1 MTRDDFAALA
11 LGNGARLPAPSRAAS
26 LQRNTTYRDQT
37 MLLVSE
43 CSVLVLMLVVCV
55 CSARLFRQRRVWS
68 WQIQA
73 QVSRRWNEKLSG
85 STLMFEHCKT

>member
-43 CSVLVLMLVVCV
+43 CSVPVLMLVVDV
-55 CSARLFRQRRVWS
+55 CSAATSSVVVADSSPRVTA
-68 WQIQA
+68 IERKA
-73 QVSRRWNEKLSG
+73 LRKHTDV
-85 STLMFEHCKT
+85 